1 MLIGNTTK
9 NCTLKEKQME
19 SFEKKLSIL
28 ICTLPSRIIVFE
40 KLRSKLISQAKA
52 NNLEDHIEILSNADE
67 SISIGNKRNLLLK
80 ESKGLY
86 VCFIDDDDDI
96 ADYYIEELS
105 KVVESDKDCA
115 SLKGIIT
122 WDGERPEIFEHSIK
136 YQSYK
141 NDLKNQEVV
150 YERYPN
156 HLNCIKSDIAKQ
168 IAFTDKNFS
177 EDTDYADM
185 LFASGLIKTE
195 FTIDK
200 ILYYYLYAT
209 KK

>member
-1 MLIGNTTK
+1 
-9 NCTLKEKQME
+9 ME

-40 KLRSKLISQAKA
+40 RLRSKLISQAEA
-52 NNLEDHIEILSNADE
+52 NNLQDHIEILSNADE

-141 NDLKNQEVV
+141 SNLKNQEVI

>member
-1 MLIGNTTK
+1 MTNRYFIL
-9 NCTLKEKQME
+9 EKQIISTMYKRE
-19 SFEKKLSIL
+19 MLLSIL
-28 ICTLPSRIIVFE
+28 ICTLPSRIVLFE
-40 KLRSKLISQAKA
+40 ALKSKLNNQAKQ
-52 NNLEDHIEILSNADE
+52 NNLQDHIEILSNSDE
-67 SISIGNKRNLLLK
+67 SISVGNKRNLLLK

-86 VCFIDDDDDI
+86 VCFIDDDDDV
-96 ADYYIEELS
+96 ADYYIEELL
-105 KVVESDKDCA
+105 KVVESNKDCA

-122 WDGERPEIFEHSIK
+122 WDGQRPEIFEHSIK

-156 HLNCIKSDIAKQ
+156 HLNCIKSNIAKQ

>member
-1 MLIGNTTK
+1 ML
-9 NCTLKEKQME
+9 
-19 SFEKKLSIL
+19 LSIL
-28 ICTLPSRIIVFE
+28 IPTLPSRVTVFE
-40 KLRSKLISQAKA
+40 RLKSKLISQAKE
-52 NNLEDHIEILSNADE
+52 NNLLDQIEILSNADE
-67 SISIGNKRNLLLK
+67 SISIGNKRNLLLQ

-86 VCFIDDDDDI
+86 LCFIDDDDDV

-105 KVVESDKDCA
+105 KVVASGKDCA
-115 SLKGIIT
+115 SLKGVIT
-122 WDGERPEIFEHSIK
+122 WNGERPEIFEHSIK
-136 YQSYK
+136 YQAYRD
-141 NDLKNQEVV
+141 NLKNQEVV

-156 HLNCIKSDIAKQ
+156 HLNCIKSSIAKQ

-177 EDTDYADM
+177 EDTDYANT

>member
-1 MLIGNTTK
+1 MTMLN
-9 NCTLKEKQME
+9 NML
-19 SFEKKLSIL
+19 LSIL
-28 ICTLPSRIIVFE
+28 IPTLPKRIILFE
-40 KLRSKLISQAKA
+40 RLRSKLIIQAKA

-67 SISIGNKRNLLLK
+67 YISIGNKRNLLLK

-105 KVVESDKDCA
+105 KVVKSDKDCA
-115 SLKGIIT
+115 SLKGIMT

-136 YQSYK
+136 YKSYK
-141 NDLKNQEVV
+141 NNLKNQEVI

-156 HLNCIKSDIAKQ
+156 HLNCIKSSIAKQ

-185 LFASGLIKTE
+185 LFASGLIKNE

-200 ILYYYLYAT
+200 IL
-209 KK
+209 

>member
-1 MLIGNTTK
+1 M
-9 NCTLKEKQME
+9 
-19 SFEKKLSIL
+19 KLSIL
-28 ICTLPSRIIVFE
+28 IPTLPNRIISFE
-40 KLRSKLISQAKA
+40 RLKSKIISQAKA
-52 NNLEDHIEILSNADE
+52 NNLQDDIEILSDSDE
-67 SISIGNKRNLLLK
+67 YISIGNKRNLLLK

-105 KVVESDKDCA
+105 KVVESGKDCA

-122 WDGERPEIFEHSIK
+122 WNGERPEIFEHSIK
-136 YQSYK
+136 YKSYR
-141 NDLKNQEVV
+141 NNLKNQEVI

-156 HLNCIKSDIAKQ
+156 HLNCIKSEIAKQ

-185 LFASGLIKTE
+185 LFTSGLIKNE

>member
-1 MLIGNTTK
+1 M
-9 NCTLKEKQME
+9 Q
-19 SFEKKLSIL
+19 LSIL
-28 ICTLPSRIIVFE
+28 IPTLPTRLVMFE
-40 KLRSKLISQAKA
+40 RLRSKLISQAKA
-52 NNLEDHIEILSNADE
+52 NNLQNDIEILSNADE
-67 SISIGNKRNLLLK
+67 SISIGNKRNLLLQQ
-80 ESKGLY
+80 SKGLY
-86 VCFIDDDDDI
+86 VCFIDDDDDV

-105 KVVESDKDCA
+105 KVVSSNKDCA

-141 NDLKNQEVV
+141 DNLKNQEVV

-156 HLNCIKSDIAKQ
+156 HLNCIKSSIAKQ

-177 EDTDYADM
+177 EDTDYANT